1 MPPEPIRVLHIAPC
15 IYPATKWGGPA
26 FSTFEMLNALARI
39 DDLDVSLVTTDTAGP
54 QLSDRLIPGPELMS
68 NYVGYQPLFTRR
80 IWGDD
85 FAPGLIFAA
94 VREAGRADVVH
105 VSGTYNY
112 TSMIGFLAAWLR
124 RKPLVWTPRGALQ
137 ASEEWTGRGG
147 SRAKRIWE
155 RVLRWLA
162 PRGAVMHVTAE
173 NERELSLRRMPGM
186 QSVLSPNGVKCSPLP
201 PQANLRAAGEPLRLA
216 FLSRV
221 HPKKGV
227 DLLLQVLAQLGD
239 GFILSIYGTGE
250 ASYLRELEALAETL
264 GIADRVT
271 FHGHVSGADKE
282 RALADCDV
290 FVLPSYS
297 ENFGIAIAEALA
309 AGRPVVTTVN
319 TPWTML
325 EKKGVG
331 RCVENEVGALTAAVQ
346 EIAVADR
353 SEIAVRAHNWICE
366 EFGWD
371 LVVQPLAEAYR
382 TLAKTRLDA

>member
-26 FSTFEMLNALARI
+26 FSTYEMLNALARCDGI
-39 DDLDVSLVTTDTAGP
+39 EVALVTTDTAGP
-54 QLSDRLIPGPELMS
+54 QLADRLMPGPELMA
-68 NYVGYQPLFTRR
+68 NYNGYQPVFTRR

-85 FAPGLIFAA
+85 FAPRLILAA
-94 VREAGRADVVH
+94 VRAAGRADVVH

-112 TSMIGFLAAWLR
+112 TTMVGFLAAWLR

-147 SRAKRIWE
+147 SRAKLMWE
-155 RVLRWLA
+155 RVLRLLA
-162 PRGAVMHVTAE
+162 PQNAVMHVTAE
-173 NERELSLRRMPGM
+173 NERELSLRRVPGM
-186 QSVLSPNGVKCSPLP
+186 ATVLSPNGVKCSPVP
-201 PQANLRAAGEPLRLA
+201 PHANDRAPGEPLRLA

-227 DLLLQVLAQLGD
+227 DLLLQLLAQLGP
-239 GFILSIYGTGE
+239 GFVLSIYGTGE
-250 ASYLRELEALAETL
+250 ASYLRELEAQAEAL

-282 RALADCDV
+282 RALTDCDI

-325 EKKGVG
+325 EAKGVG
-331 RCVENEVGALTAAVQ
+331 RCVENEVGALTLAVQ
-346 EIAVADR
+346 QVAALDR
-353 SEIAVRAHNWICE
+353 VEVAARAHAWISA
-366 EFGWD
+366 EFSWN
-371 LVVQPLAEAYR
+371 LVVRPLIETYR
-382 TLAKTRLDA
+382 ALAR